1 MKTTVAL
8 PLLLGASLLKAEWT
22 PGTPLLRIGSELD
35 MHFTAKVKAE
45 YTDNLFYR
53 RTSSSDLKDEATSF
67 ELTPGLDFQYG
78 KDLPLS
84 ASLTVARTYVDFVDS
99 DHNPLDDEQDA
110 LGFSLNYDGGGPL
123 LVSLGASYA
132 ESARNNAELQGVVPV
147 EFATLVRQ
155 SSSGQNLS
163 LTYGFTEKL
172 SATVGARNSATRYYN
187 QQVDPS
193 TGVSRL
199 TNSKGYG
206 IPFDLRFKATEKFVT
221 GLSFDFG
228 SNDIHDAATGA
239 FRSSYDRSFYGLNFS
254 YQPTDKLQSELK
266 VGVQETEYDFGGSNR
281 SPSYTLTLTHSIT
294 EKLDQS
300 LSVGQEATTSPV
312 GTVSDAFRASYG
324 LNFANSQA
332 WRSSFRV
339 SYADSSVDGFA
350 DPANPSSGFVANT
363 DVRTVGA
370 TLGVNYNP
378 DDHWSFGLSYSF
390 NRTLDP
396 VSYNVNQ
403 VSLEASLRW

>member
-45 YTDNLFYR
+45 YTDNLLYR
-53 RTSSSDLKDEATSF
+53 RTPSPNLKDEATSF

-84 ASLTVARTYVDFVDS
+84 ASLILARTYVDFVDS
-99 DHNPLDDEQDA
+99 GHNAFDDEQDA
-110 LGFSLNYDGGGPL
+110 LSFSANYDGGGPL
-123 LVSLGASYA
+123 LVSLGASYV
-132 ESARNNAELQGVVPV
+132 ESARNNAETQALIGDIP
-147 EFATLVRQ
+147 FLVRQ
-155 SSSGQNLS
+155 SASGQNLS

-172 SATVGARNSATRYYN
+172 SATVGARNTVIRYYE
-187 QQVDPS
+187 QPAGGS
-193 TGVSRL
+193 L
-199 TNSKGYG
+199 TNSEGYG
-206 IPFDLRFKATEKFVT
+206 IPFDLRFKFSEKVVT

-228 SNDIHDAATGA
+228 TTDIHDPATGVY
-239 FRSSYDRSFYGLNFS
+239 RWSYDRTFYGINLS
-254 YQPTDKLQSELK
+254 YQPTDKLQAELK
-266 VGVQETEYDFGGSNR
+266 AGLQQTEYNFGSSND
-281 SPSYTLTLTHSIT
+281 SPSYTLSLTHSIT

-300 LSVGQEATTSPV
+300 LTVGQEATTSPT
-312 GTVSDAFRASYG
+312 GSVSDALRVSYG

-339 SYADSSVDGFA
+339 SYADSSVDQVDNPLA
-350 DPANPSSGFVANT
+350 PAAVASST

-370 TLGVNYNP
+370 SLGVNFNP

-396 VSYNVNQ
+396 YSYNVNQ

>member
-8 PLLLGASLLKAEWT
+8 PLLLGASLLKADWT

-53 RTSSSDLKDEATSF
+53 SVPSATLKDEAASL

-84 ASLTVARTYVDFVDS
+84 ASLTLARTYVDFLDS
-99 DHNPLDDEQDA
+99 EHNPLDDEQDA
-110 LGFSLNYDGGGPL
+110 IAFSLNYDGGGPL
-123 LVSLGASYA
+123 LVSLGASYV
-132 ESARNNAELQGVVPV
+132 ETARNNAEFQALVGDLP
-147 EFATLVRQ
+147 FLVRQ
-155 SSSGQNLS
+155 SASNQSLS

-172 SATVGARNSATRYYN
+172 SATVGGRNTAIRYYD
-187 QQVDPS
+187 QPS
-193 TGVSRL
+193 GGTL
-199 TNSKGYG
+199 TNSQGYG
-206 IPFDLRFKATEKFVT
+206 IPLDIRFKFTEKLVS
-221 GLSFDFG
+221 GLSLDFG
-228 SNDIHDAATGA
+228 TTDIHDPQTGDY
-239 FRSSYDRSFYGLNFS
+239 RWSYDRTFYGLNFS
-254 YQPTDKLQSELK
+254 YQPTDKLQGELK
-266 VGVQETEYDFGGSNR
+266 LGLQKTEYDFGSSND
-281 SPSYTLTLTHSIT
+281 SPSYSLSLTHSIT

-300 LSVGQEATTSPV
+300 LSVGQEATTSPT
-312 GTVSDAFRASYG
+312 GSVSDSLRVSYG

-339 SYADSSVDGFA
+339 SYADSSVDQVV
-350 DPANPSSGFVANT
+350 NPLAPSVGGTT

-396 VSYNVNQ
+396 VSYDVNL